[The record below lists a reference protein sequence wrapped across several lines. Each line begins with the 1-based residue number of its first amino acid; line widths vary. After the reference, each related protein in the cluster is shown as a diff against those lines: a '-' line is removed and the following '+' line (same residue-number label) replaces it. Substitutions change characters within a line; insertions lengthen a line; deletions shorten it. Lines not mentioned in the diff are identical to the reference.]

1 MTPTERTPIC
11 IETGNKYRLYFTE
24 LCGQPAAYYLIPET
38 GNQSPKVKQFY
49 LSTFDQQIKLNT
61 GKIIT
66 LKPHTFYNI
75 KEGEKPTHRKIN
87 GLHKRFIN
95 I

>member
-66 LKPHTFYNI
+66 LKPHTFYNGRVLA
-75 KEGEKPTHRKIN
+75 K
-87 GLHKRFIN
+87 KRIYTTKADTKHYT
-95 I
+95 